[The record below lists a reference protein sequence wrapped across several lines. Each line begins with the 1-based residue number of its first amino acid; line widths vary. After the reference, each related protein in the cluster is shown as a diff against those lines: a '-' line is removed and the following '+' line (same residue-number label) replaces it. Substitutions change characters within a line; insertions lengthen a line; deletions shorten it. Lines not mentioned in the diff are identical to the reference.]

1 MLKYRG
7 SVFGCA
13 EVDPALINSRPTDV
27 EPVVLT
33 ALVLVLVLSPS
44 FWKDPHPPNGLHKRL
59 SRENRQ
65 VRGCS
70 QVSARA
76 YGRL

>member
-1 MLKYRG
+1 
-7 SVFGCA
+7 
-13 EVDPALINSRPTDV
+13 
-27 EPVVLT
+27 
-33 ALVLVLVLSPS
+33 VLVLVLSPS